1 MNKNPQAPHRLSKGK
16 VFSANAKNNS
26 ETYFCRKYLLNLRQI
41 HCKKMTESIEYRV
54 FEKIKKYKKGSVFF
68 TDDFLRFGTAKSAG
82 KTLER
87 LARKG
92 EIMRIARGIYTR
104 PEKSKTLGI
113 TLTPSAETIVKAIAR
128 RDRARI
134 VPTGSHALHMLGLST
149 QVPMNAVYLTDG
161 AARKIVI
168 GKRIIVFKKTAPKNL
183 SAIGEISGL
192 VIQGL
197 KAIGK
202 DALTEEEHAKIIELL
217 KKEKTERLL
226 HDIRLAPEWIRTI
239 MRTALPENQNL

>member
-1 MNKNPQAPHRLSKGK
+1 M
-16 VFSANAKNNS
+16 
-26 ETYFCRKYLLNLRQI
+26 
-41 HCKKMTESIEYRV
+41 
-54 FEKIKKYKKGSVFF
+54 FF
-68 TDDFLRFGTAKSAG
+68 TDDFLRFGTAKSVS

-87 LARKG
+87 LVEKE
-92 EIMRIARGIYTR
+92 EIIRIARGIYTR

-113 TLTPSAETIVKAIAR
+113 ILTPSAETIAKAIAR

-134 VPTGSHALHMLGLST
+134 IPTGSYALNVLGLST

-161 AARKIVI
+161 AARKIVV
-168 GKRIIVFKKTAPKNL
+168 GKRTILFKKTAPKNL
-183 SAIGEISGL
+183 ASIGDISGPA
-192 VIQGL
+192 IQGL

-202 DALTEEEHAKIIELL
+202 DGLAEHEITKIVEAL

-239 MRTALPENQNL
+239 MRAALPENQTI

>member
-1 MNKNPQAPHRLSKGK
+1 
-16 VFSANAKNNS
+16 
-26 ETYFCRKYLLNLRQI
+26 
-41 HCKKMTESIEYRV
+41 
-54 FEKIKKYKKGSVFF
+54 KKGSVFF
-68 TDDFLRFGTAKSAG
+68 TVDFIRFGTAKSVG

-92 EIMRIARGIYTR
+92 EILRIARGIYTR

-128 RDRARI
+128 RDSARI

-168 GKRIIVFKKTAPKNL
+168 GKK
-183 SAIGEISGL
+183 
-192 VIQGL
+192 
-197 KAIGK
+197 
-202 DALTEEEHAKIIELL
+202 
-217 KKEKTERLL
+217 
-226 HDIRLAPEWIRTI
+226 
-239 MRTALPENQNL
+239 